1 VNAVFEAVKEI
12 LDQEVA
18 SGGCYGYSLAVGRGS
33 DTLYQAWGGALGS
46 HGTGPAD
53 KDTRYDLSCLTE
65 TLVGMPLALLALENG
80 LVSLT
85 DPLSRFVSV
94 PGDKKEITL
103 WHLLTHTA
111 GIQPS
116 FLLEPEAEHPGDAL
130 RVILRR
136 PLSAPVGKRVKHSGL
151 GAIVLGKALEI
162 VYGLP
167 IDQAAKRF
175 VFDPLGMKRAGFLP
189 TGGNIAHTDASAD
202 TGEPRIG
209 EPHDENARF
218 LHGVANNAGLFADV
232 GDACR
237 FCAMLSREGR
247 GTAGVFMSR
256 ESLRLAFT
264 EHTTGMK
271 EARGLGVQVAGREHS
286 FVGDLWPLGG
296 CGQAGYTG
304 ASIGVDPASGL
315 YVALLSNRVHIAKE
329 SEALLRLRR
338 LVHNVALA
346 AFLRGK
352 AGDLRNLAETAVN
365 KPG

>member
-1 VNAVFEAVKEI
+1 MFEAVKEI
-12 LDQEVA
+12 LDEEVA
-18 SGGCYGYSLAVGRGS
+18 SGGCYGYSLAVGWES
-33 DTLYQAWGGALGS
+33 DTLYQACGGVLGGP
-46 HGTGPAD
+46 GTGPAN

-65 TLVGMPLALLALENG
+65 TLVGMPLTLLALEKG

-85 DPLSRFVSV
+85 DPLSRYVTV

-103 WHLLTHTA
+103 WHLLTHTG

-136 PLSAPVGKRVKHSGL
+136 PLGAPVGKRVKHSGL
-151 GAIVLGKALEI
+151 GAIVLGKALET
-162 VYGLP
+162 VYGMP

-175 VFDPLGMKRAGFLP
+175 VFDPLGMKRTGFLP

-202 TGEPRIG
+202 TGEPRVG

-232 GDACR
+232 GDICL
-237 FCAMLSREGR
+237 FLSMLSREGR
-247 GTAGVFMSR
+247 GEAGVFLTR

-264 EHTTGMK
+264 EHTRGMK
-271 EARGLGVQVAGREHS
+271 EARGLGVQVAGREQS
-286 FVGDLWPLGG
+286 FLGDLWPRSGY
-296 CGQAGYTG
+296 GQAGYTG
-304 ASIGVDPASGL
+304 TSLAVEPTGGL

-338 LVHNVALA
+338 LVHNAALA
-346 AFLRGK
+346 AFLRG
-352 AGDLRNLAETAVN
+352 ETGPCIPV
-365 KPG
+365 